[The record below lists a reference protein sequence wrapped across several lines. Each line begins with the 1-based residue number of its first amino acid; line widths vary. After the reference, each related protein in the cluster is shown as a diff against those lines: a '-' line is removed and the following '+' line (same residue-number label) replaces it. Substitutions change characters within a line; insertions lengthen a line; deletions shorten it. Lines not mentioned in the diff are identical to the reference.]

1 MERGKVLKIGW
12 KLAAWMMTC
21 AALIALVGL
30 IFGNTPWAVTFHA
43 ATGAW
48 LAWMV
53 VHVDGRNRPNVGDNR
68 PEGSG

>member
-21 AALIALVGL
+21 AALISLVGL
-30 IFGNTPWAVTFHA
+30 IFGNTPWAVTFNA

-48 LAWMV
+48 FAWMV
-53 VHVDGRNRPNVGDNR
+53 VHVDGRNRPN
-68 PEGSG
+68 E